1 MKKEKKKNESLNSM
15 NKSVIENEI
24 KNLENNFQKIKN
36 ENKNYFEIE

>member
-1 MKKEKKKNESLNSM
+1 MKKEKKQNESLNSM